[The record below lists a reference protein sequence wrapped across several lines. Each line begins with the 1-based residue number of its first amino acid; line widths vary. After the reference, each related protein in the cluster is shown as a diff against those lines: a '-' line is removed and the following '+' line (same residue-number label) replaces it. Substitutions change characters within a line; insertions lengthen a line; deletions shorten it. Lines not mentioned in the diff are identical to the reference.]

1 MKLTSEDLKGQGTF
15 GMEETKKESQEYI
28 NLKIRDAST
37 MLEMISI
44 GYNDIELF
52 HVNCEVA
59 SKKSVYLII
68 IIVTSGM

>member
-1 MKLTSEDLKGQGTF
+1 
-15 GMEETKKESQEYI
+15 MEETKKESQEYI

-44 GYNDIELF
+44 GYNDIDLF